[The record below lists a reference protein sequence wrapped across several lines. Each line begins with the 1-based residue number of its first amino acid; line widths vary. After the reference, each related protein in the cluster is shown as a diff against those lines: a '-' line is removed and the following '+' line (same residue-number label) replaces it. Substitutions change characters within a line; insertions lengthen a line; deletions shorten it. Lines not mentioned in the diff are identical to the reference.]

1 MQPAH
6 PTTIHTADAPAAIG
20 PYSQA
25 KVLGH
30 FLFTSGQIPLIPA
43 TGEFLDGDIEAQTEQ
58 VLKNLE
64 AILKAAGTDWERV
77 AQTTVFMT
85 DLAEFARMNAVY
97 ERILGKAKPARA
109 TVQVAALPKGAKIEI
124 EMVAFV

>member
-6 PTTIHTADAPAAIG
+6 PTTIHTPDAPAALG
-20 PYSQA
+20 PYSQG
-25 KVLGH
+25 KVFGH
-30 FLFTSGQIPLIPA
+30 HLFTSGQIALVPG
-43 TGEFLDGDIEAQTEQ
+43 TGEFLGGTIEAQTEQ

-85 DLAEFARMNAVY
+85 DLAEFGAMNAVY
-97 ERILGKAKPARA
+97 ERILGTAKPARA
-109 TVQVAALPKGAKIEI
+109 TVGVAALPKGAKIEI